1 MMFVDW
7 FDYVYLFD
15 YVYWFYYV
23 YCYFYLVLMM
33 LFYEY
38 EDVEC

>member
-7 FDYVYLFD
+7 FDYVYLCD
-15 YVYWFYYV
+15 YVYWFDYV
-23 YCYFYLVLMM
+23 YCYLYLVLMM

>member
-15 YVYWFYYV
+15 YVYWFDYV

-33 LFYEY
+33 LFYEN

>member
-1 MMFVDW
+1 MFVDW
-7 FDYVYLFD
+7 FDYVYLCD
-15 YVYWFYYV
+15 YVYWFDYV
-23 YCYFYLVLMM
+23 YCYLYLVLMM